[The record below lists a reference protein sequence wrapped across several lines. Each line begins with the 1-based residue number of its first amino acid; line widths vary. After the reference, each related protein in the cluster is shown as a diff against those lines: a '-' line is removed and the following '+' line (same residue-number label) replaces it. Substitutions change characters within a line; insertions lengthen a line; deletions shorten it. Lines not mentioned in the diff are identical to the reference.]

1 DLDGAR
7 RVDRDIA
14 ARCDAPAPAHVE
26 TAVAGHGD
34 VAGRGGHVDL
44 AHVAAVAVRGVEG
57 RVDDDAALRIQTEAA
72 AGGAIVDVI
81 AAVDADACAR
91 DVDVALHGRDGDVA
105 ADARGGVG
113 LCLERA
119 GYDDVVRGLEE
130 KDTAVAAGH
139 RDEPM
144 LRGLTLEG

>member
-1 DLDGAR
+1 APPWGEGGGGGPPAPPAQEGDPAPVPAAAVRAPDPGGRPKDRPGDRAGAR

-91 DVDVALHGRDGDVA
+91 DVDVALH
-105 ADARGGVG
+105 
-113 LCLERA
+113 
-119 GYDDVVRGLEE
+119 
-130 KDTAVAAGH
+130 
-139 RDEPM
+139 
-144 LRGLTLEG
+144 